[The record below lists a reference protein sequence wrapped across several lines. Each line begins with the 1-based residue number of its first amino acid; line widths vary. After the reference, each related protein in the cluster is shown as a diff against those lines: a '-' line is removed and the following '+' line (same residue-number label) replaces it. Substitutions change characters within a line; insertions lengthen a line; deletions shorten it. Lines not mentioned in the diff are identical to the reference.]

1 MGGHVGQRRQP
12 RWDQES
18 IFTLASWEIVR
29 LVVLCI
35 AGFAAGWLVD
45 LLAAHPAAAQ
55 TAGPAADIFAP
66 LAQPVGQTIDFM
78 AWGGRIFGFLMLLFA
93 GGRTAM
99 KGQVDWPTILSAT
112 FGILLF
118 LIAAPLSAWLASMAT
133 PEPVTGGGGGG
144 GGGSGQLPTWKCLL
158 CEPVTKR
165 LESSLRTF
173 RELAFTGL
181 AAPAHGLAR
190 IGVLIYVFS
199 WAWKLL
205 GNPDEA
211 RNAIPRFIQQFLWS
225 CLAFGLLASPS
236 WVSSTLVGG
245 IEDAFLNTAAY
256 LLQLAQA
263 HFSSGLGLDLA
274 TDYDNSTYVYS
285 KLWAQVEATVVPLI
299 GVFFARLESVLDL
312 GKAILAV
319 ILAVPFVFVAGI
331 FIAFLAQTLFYV
343 AAICAV
349 SPLLIAG
356 MMFGPIRS
364 MLFASLRF
372 AMGGGLTLIV
382 AAIAMGVTGTLTV
395 DLITT
400 AGNEALAVQQAEQR
414 RHDEFVE
421 GLPVPSATE
430 MISDFF
436 TYAVQSFEADADPED
451 VTSNSFLSSEAA
463 AAMLNPRRI
472 SFYLALGAG
481 AVSVILHLAAPRIAS
496 NIMGVTDSAT
506 SAGIV
511 VAATQAA
518 MTMVV
523 GKAGQTAF
531 GQQAP
536 FHKPWWAGKGGGGGG
551 DDDPAGGSGGSSFI
565 DQFRAAA
572 GAGLRGAGERIGGG
586 GS

>member
-1 MGGHVGQRRQP
+1 MGGHVGQWRLP
-12 RWDQES
+12 DWDLDDGMGFVLLH
-18 IFTLASWEIVR
+18 IGR
-29 LVVLCI
+29 LVLLCL
-35 AGFAAGWLVD
+35 AGLAVTWLTD

-55 TAGPAADIFAP
+55 TAAPASNIFAP
-66 LAQPVGQTIDFM
+66 LAQPIGQTIDFM
-78 AWGGRIFGFLMLLFA
+78 AWGGRLFGFLMLLFA

-99 KGQVDWPTILSAT
+99 KGQVDWPTILSAS

-118 LIAAPLSAWLASMAT
+118 LIAAPLSAWLAAMAT
-133 PEPVTGGGGGG
+133 SEPVTEGG

-158 CEPVTKR
+158 CEPVTVR
-165 LESSLRTF
+165 LEASLRTF
-173 RELAFTGL
+173 RDLAFKGL
-181 AAPAHGLAR
+181 AAPAYGLAR
-190 IGVLIYVFS
+190 IGVVIFTFI

-211 RNAIPRFIQQFLWS
+211 RNAIPRFVQQFLWS
-225 CLAFGLLASPS
+225 CLAFGLLSSPD
-236 WVSSTLVGG
+236 WVVVTLLGG
-245 IEDAFLNTAAY
+245 FEKAFLNTAAY
-256 LLQLAQA
+256 MLQLAQA
-263 HFSSGLGLDLA
+263 HFASGLGLDLA
-274 TDYDNSTYVYS
+274 TDYDNSAYVYS

-299 GVFFARLESVLDL
+299 GVFFARLESVLDI
-312 GKAILAV
+312 GKAILAI

-414 RHDEFVE
+414 RNDEFVE
-421 GLPVPSATE
+421 GLPIPSATE

-436 TYAVQSFEADADPED
+436 AYAVRSFEADADPED

-531 GQQAP
+531 GQHAP
-536 FHKPWWAGKGGGGGG
+536 FHKPWWAGRGGGG
-551 DDDPAGGSGGSSFI
+551 DDAPSGSSGGSSFM

-572 GAGLRGAGERIGGG
+572 GTGLRGAGERLGGG

>member
-1 MGGHVGQRRQP
+1 MGGHGGQRRLP
-12 RWDQES
+12 GWDVDDGYR
-18 IFTLASWEIVR
+18 F
-29 LVVLCI
+29 VLCQI
-35 AGFAAGWLVD
+35 GRLALLYLAGLAISCLIG

-118 LIAAPLSAWLASMAT
+118 LIAAPLSAWLSSMAT
-133 PEPVTGGGGGG
+133 PEPVSGG
-144 GGGSGQLPTWKCLL
+144 GGGSGQTVLWTCKL
-158 CEPVTKR
+158 CSHVTVR
-165 LESSLRTF
+165 LEDSLKDF

-181 AAPAHGLAR
+181 AAPSHGLAR
-190 IGVLIYVFS
+190 IGVVIFTFA

-225 CLAFGLLASPS
+225 CLAFGLLANPS
-236 WVSSTLVGG
+236 WVVSTLVKGVEG
-245 IEDAFLNTAAY
+245 AFLSTAAY
-256 LLQLAQA
+256 LLELAQS
-263 HFSSGLGLDLA
+263 HFSTGTGVNLT
-274 TDYDNSTYVYS
+274 TDFDNTSQYYYS
-285 KLWAQVEATVVPLI
+285 KLWAQVEATVLPLI
-299 GVFFARLESVLDL
+299 GIFFARLENVLDL

-319 ILAVPFVFVAGI
+319 ILATPFVFVAGI

-343 AAICAV
+343 AAVCAV

-372 AMGGGLTLIV
+372 AMGGGLTLII
-382 AAIAMGVTGTLTV
+382 AAIAMGVTGTLTM
-395 DLITT
+395 DIIKT
-400 AGNEALAVQQAEQR
+400 AGNEALQESIASADDRPSGLDPTPDGVAMVRDLYNLFNGSLDASDPADVTANPFLSAEQ
-414 RHDEFVE
+414 
-421 GLPVPSATE
+421 AK
-430 MISDFF
+430 
-436 TYAVQSFEADADPED
+436 
-451 VTSNSFLSSEAA
+451 
-463 AAMLNPRRI
+463 AMLNPMRL